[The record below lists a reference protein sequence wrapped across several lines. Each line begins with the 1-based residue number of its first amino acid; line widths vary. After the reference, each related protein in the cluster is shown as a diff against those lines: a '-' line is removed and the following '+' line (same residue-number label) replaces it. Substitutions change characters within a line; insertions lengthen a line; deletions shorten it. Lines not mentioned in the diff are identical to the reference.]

1 MEFRKL
7 ISFGKNSYVVSLP
20 KPWVIKN
27 KLKKGDLIYIDENS
41 NNLLLQPR
49 PQAELEEKEITIAVD
64 GKDFRRIQRELISAY
79 IQNYKL
85 ITLSGVEIK
94 DKAKQIQSFV
104 QNLVALEIMEQDSKK
119 IVAKDFLNLNDISIE
134 QILRKMDIITR
145 SMIKDCK
152 TLFVED
158 NYENIYHRDNDVN
171 KFRFLIY
178 RIVWFGME
186 NPSVVLKKLS
196 LKQRD
201 LFNLWWLSFSLES
214 IADYT
219 KRVARYMRDVKLSAK
234 EQKEFVAL
242 LEQLEILF
250 SDAMKAYY
258 TNNIELAHQVV
269 QNRFDIIQQF
279 DDFYQRNSNVHLI
292 GYLIYNTKSLVVAV
306 HSIGRIVY
314 QGMPG

>member
-1 MEFRKL
+1 MEYRKL
-7 ISFGKNSYVVSLP
+7 ISFGKNSFVVSLP
-20 KPWVIKN
+20 KAWVIQN
-27 KLKKGDLIYIDENS
+27 KLKKGDSIYIDES
-41 NNLLLQPR
+41 SHNLVLQPR
-49 PQAELEEKEITIAVD
+49 PQAEPEEKEITITID
-64 GKDFRRIQRELISAY
+64 GKDIRRIQRELIAAY

-85 ITLSGVEIK
+85 ITLTGIEIK
-94 DKAKQIQSFV
+94 DKAKKIQGFV
-104 QNLVALEIMEQDSKK
+104 QNLVALEILEQDSKK
-119 IVAKDFLNLNDISIE
+119 VVAKDFLNLNDISIE

-152 TLFVED
+152 TMFVED
-158 NYENIYHRDNDVN
+158 NYENIYNRDNDVN

-186 NPSVVLKKLS
+186 NPSAVLKKLS

-219 KRVARYMRDVKLSAK
+219 KRIARYMKDVKLIPK
-234 EQKEFVAL
+234 EQKEFITL
-242 LEQLEILF
+242 LEQLEIMF
-250 SDAMKAYY
+250 SDSMKAYY
-258 TNNIELAHQVV
+258 TNNVELAHQVV

-279 DDFYQRNSNVHLI
+279 DDFYQRNRNVYLI
-292 GYLIYNTKSLVVAV
+292 GYLIYNTKSLAVAI